1 MKNLLKSCI
10 TVFVMVMA
18 FMVTEITS
26 EAAVSNLTQTSDTT
40 SSVSL
45 KWQAVDGANYYGY
58 QIATDSAFKNIVKS
72 NYVAQNTNTY
82 AHISGLNAGSSYYV
96 RVGHGTT
103 NKNCYENYSNALEV
117 VTAPE
122 NLSSVAFVGASDNSA
137 TISYQTPGANIYY
150 IYEDDSNA
158 LIASTPATSYTITMN
173 NTQNNRYKV
182 AAGRQSA
189 SGYSANTS
197 AKFVT
202 VNLLTSKIATKDFG
216 IDSVIGSLNKI
227 SVAAIYSGSGL
238 EVELTNAGGA
248 AYKQTMEGTKPYT
261 STSSST
267 NYFLYKE
274 NRYLK
279 YRVRAFVDTDNGRI
293 YGSWSDY
300 RAFCEMN
307 GKYTR
312 GNRKINLK
320 WTKVKGNGKIKIS
333 VSTKKSSG
341 YKTFKTLK
349 GSATKVTINKCGK
362 SLFKSNKSYYIRA
375 VPLVKINGK
384 YVASDFYLQ
393 QQIKIR

>member
-1 MKNLLKSCI
+1 MKNLLKSCT

-18 FMVTEITS
+18 FMVTGITS
-26 EAAVSNLTQTSDTT
+26 EAAVSNLTQTSGTT

-45 KWQAVDGANYYGY
+45 RWQAVAGANYYGY
-58 QIATDSAFKNIVKS
+58 QIATDSEFKNIVKS
-72 NYVAQNTNTY
+72 NYVAQNENTY
-82 AHISGLNAGSSYYV
+82 THISGLNAGSSYYV

-103 NKNCYENYSNALEV
+103 NQNCHENYSNAFEV
-117 VTAPE
+117 VTVPE
-122 NLSSVAFVGASDNSA
+122 NLSSVAFIGASDNSA

-150 IYEDDSNA
+150 IYESSSNA
-158 LIASTPATSYTITMN
+158 LIAATPATSYTITMN
-173 NTQNNRYKV
+173 NTQSNSYKV
-182 AAGRQSA
+182 VAGRQSA
-189 SGYSANTS
+189 SGYSANTPS
-197 AKFVT
+197 KSVT

-216 IDSVIGSLNKI
+216 IHSVVGSINKM
-227 SVAAIYSGSGL
+227 SVVALYSGSGF

-261 STSSST
+261 STGSST

-307 GKYTR
+307 AKYTT
-312 GNRKINLK
+312 GNRKVNLK

-349 GSATKVTINKCGK
+349 GSATKLTVNKCGK
-362 SLFKSNKSYYIRA
+362 KSFKRGKSYYIRA
-375 VPLVKINGK
+375 IPLVKINGK
-384 YVASDFYLQ
+384 YVVSDFYLQ
-393 QQIKIR
+393 QQVTIR